1 MTADTTALVERFWR
15 LMASNRFE
23 TVGVLLADDF
33 RLDWPQSGER
43 IRGRERFAGMNAE
56 YPAHGPWTFEVQRI
70 IGDPSSAVSEVL
82 VSDGVQHG
90 RAISFFEIHAGLIR
104 RIVEFWPEPF
114 AARADRAHWVE
125 RID

>member
-1 MTADTTALVERFWR
+1 MIDDTAALVDRFWR
-15 LMASNRFE
+15 LMAGNDFHA
-23 TVGVLLADDF
+23 VGVLLADDF
-33 RLDWPQSGER
+33 SLEWPQSGER
-43 IRGRERFAGMNAE
+43 IRGRDRFAGMNAE
-56 YPAHGPWTFEVQRI
+56 YPALGRWTFAVQRI
-70 IGDPSSAVSEVL
+70 VGSPTQAVSEVL

-90 RAISFFEIHAGLIR
+90 RAISFFEFDGGLIR

>member
-1 MTADTTALVERFWR
+1 MNDHTNALVERFWH
-15 LMASNRFE
+15 LMASNHF
-23 TVGVLLADDF
+23 TAVGVMLADDF
-33 RLDWPQSGER
+33 SLDWPQSGER
-43 IRGRERFAGMNAE
+43 IRGRVRFAGMNAE
-56 YPAHGPWTFEVQRI
+56 YPAHGPWTFAVQRI
-70 IGDPSSAVSEVL
+70 VGSPTQAVSEVL

-90 RAISFFEIHAGLIR
+90 RAISFFEFDGGLIQ